1 MSHSDSS
8 AGKSEVNLD
17 ALAPEA
23 SEERERIYA
32 LSDVEPL
39 PHEMAG
45 LSRFERFAFRLAHLM
60 NSGAGKRLQTFL
72 QRQLGARLIQM
83 TQYNLLRV
91 YGIENLRH
99 VSPSRPVLLV
109 ANHRSFFDLFIVA
122 AVLYRRTNLCGAMYF
137 PVRAMFFYE
146 TWRGILVNMLMG
158 WWSMYPPIMGGD
170 ERKRLFDKY
179 AIRRLTALCR
189 EGAGHVVGFH
199 PEGKRN
205 MVDDP
210 YQLLKPQP
218 GVGKLIKE
226 ARPQVVPV
234 FIAGLGND
242 VLAQVKENWTNGEKV
257 RVHFGA
263 PIDLTDQVAMDNR
276 LRTYVEIGRLVMQHI
291 AALGEADKLQASK
304 NFPQDKTRVEV

>member
-1 MSHSDSS
+1 MSLTGIQPKNLVEEILENDVAPVNQSDIEPSLQ
-8 AGKSEVNLD
+8 E
-17 ALAPEA
+17 LAV
-23 SEERERIYA
+23 
-32 LSDVEPL
+32 LT
-39 PHEMAG
+39 
-45 LSRFERFAFRLAHLM
+45 RFERFAFRLAHRM

-72 QRQLGARLIQM
+72 QHHLGARLIQM

-91 YGIENLRH
+91 YGIENLRQ
-99 VSPSRPVLLV
+99 VSPTRPILLV

-122 AVLYRRTNLCGAMYF
+122 AVLYRHTNLCGAMYF

-158 WWSMYPPIMGGD
+158 WWSMYPPIMGGG

-189 EGAGHVVGFH
+189 VGAGHVIGFH

-226 ARPQVVPV
+226 ANPQVVPV
-234 FIAGLGND
+234 FVAGLGNNIF
-242 VLAQVKENWTNGEKV
+242 AQVKSNWTNGEKV
-257 RVHFGA
+257 RIHFGA
-263 PIDLTDQVAMDNR
+263 PIDLGAQLAMGDR
-276 LRTYVEIGRLVMQHI
+276 PRIYVEIARLVMQHI
-291 AALGEADKLQASK
+291 AAQGEADKLQASK
-304 NFPQDKTRVEV
+304 NFPQDKTRIEV